1 MHRLHQRKK
10 KNLKNGV
17 VSMPFFYPAHLT
29 SFKVVAALPQ
39 KTWRT
44 WRPSVIFWEEN
55 ASVEG
60 GEHIAEVL
68 EKRGWAGLEFY
79 AFRQPT
85 SISKEDRIG
94 KLEPDFRAGNIIF
107 PYDRWYKGYDGM
119 ERDLVQ
125 DFLNDEYLVM
135 TRMRRRKRSF
145 RREIRL
151 HRRCQVAR
159 RATRG
164 ALRSKVARGCAAQT
178 AKQSSA
184 RAAKRRSGRKAP
196 RRRSQS

>member
-1 MHRLHQRKK
+1 MMVIGFGSDGRKYVIDIIRDK
-10 KNLKNGV
+10 LKL
-17 VSMPFFYPAHLT
+17 SEKT
-29 SFKVVAALPQ
+29 STILELAE
-39 KTWRT
+39 R

-151 HRRCQVAR
+151 HLRCQVAR

-184 RAAKRRSGRKAP
+184 RAAKLRSGRKAP
-196 RRRSQS
+196 RGCAKP

>member
-1 MHRLHQRKK
+1 MMVIGFGSDGRKYVIDFIRDK
-10 KNLKNGV
+10 MKF
-17 VSMPFFYPAHLT
+17 SE
-29 SFKVVAALPQ
+29 
-39 KTWRT
+39 KTKAILELAER

-68 EKRGWAGLEFY
+68 EKRGWAGLEFF

-85 SISKEDRIG
+85 SISKEDWIG

-145 RREIRL
+145 RREIHL

-184 RAAKRRSGRKAP
+184 RAAKRRSGRKEP
-196 RRRSQS
+196 RGSTWA